1 MNDPLVQLEVSK
13 PVTKDLFRDMLIGIK
28 CFKYQITLKGL
39 RILIRAYNFIVKR
52 ITRSTTFLEN
62 NKMKIIRN
70 AWICNMDM
78 FM

>member
-1 MNDPLVQLEVSK
+1 MNYPLVQLETSK
-13 PVTKDLFRDMLIGIK
+13 PVTKDLFRDMLIELK
-28 CFKYQITLKGL
+28 CFKYQITLKGFK
-39 RILIRAYNFIVKR
+39 ILIRACNFIVKR